1 MEQFDWLVGGG
12 SSGTWGVGNGG
23 GSGSDGQQ
31 QGQSMGQGQGQQ
43 DDWLHLSHLMLEA
56 LDDDDGAE
64 QERRASSSGD
74 HDQLLDAPALTS
86 ASGHL
91 GNHALASSSSTP
103 ATANH
108 AAHLQQQLSQPSIA
122 DIAIA
127 TQQAILASSL
137 LANHHY
143 LASLQQAA
151 SGNPLSSLLAANSL
165 MPFGAMQTPMTS
177 HQQINSL
184 TPPNHSVA
192 SSSTANLQA
201 ASSSSSSSGVVS
213 NADRDRPIK
222 TESEMDKRRRNT
234 EASARFRA
242 KKKMKQEEMEQTT
255 RILTDRVDVLET
267 RVYNYEV
274 EILMLRRALAGDGTT
289 DNDSLRMLYRDNGV
303 QFTPLSSSNPAPT
316 NNTYESMFGSGGPS
330 GLSSSDRRNSAQDL
344 FKNESLTDLM
354 GLEAPQHTPHSMNAY
369 QQPQQGRPPTEDSR
383 IPPSSSGST
392 PPSTNKRQRK
402 K

>member
-12 SSGTWGVGNGG
+12 SSGSWAVGNA

-31 QGQSMGQGQGQQ
+31 QGQMGQGQGQQQ

-91 GNHALASSSSTP
+91 GNHASASSSSSTP
-103 ATANH
+103 ATAAH
-108 AAHLQQQLSQPSIA
+108 AAHMQQQLSQPSIA

-192 SSSTANLQA
+192 SSSSANLQA

-354 GLEAPQHTPHSMNAY
+354 GLEAPQHSPHSMNAY